1 MRKIN
6 YFAVTIIS
14 ILLIVSGLFI
24 LGNENAFDPETIAPQ
39 LISASG
45 KLYDVYLLPENF
57 LYEGASEGWG
67 WIGEGVSTAGA
78 TLLGQVNITVEFWN
92 IGAQGNDIYNIMEQ
106 KEFFIQQ
113 GIDPGTMY
121 YGFGTVRFKTAY
133 EGEYF
138 SGCDIYNS
146 SGYRLG
152 NFSGGPEGVIE
163 PDWLSGDNWKEQWRL
178 INGNYILIEFKSNSS
193 MLPPAA
199 AEIPI
204 SNSKAFFNEQ
214 SISEPAEIEP
224 GVEPAKIEGQLKAPT
239 IQLILKGPF
248 ESGGNQN
255 TFIVEAVVTGNPEPK
270 VTFSRDDSAGGMGK
284 NKAMINMA
292 PASEF
297 TVSATATNSEGSA
310 SSQINISTRKNLAV
324 KLEIIGGP
332 DYVSRVTCY
341 YTVKIIIEGSPLP
354 DEYKFEMDGSTFTY
368 ATEAGGV
375 QKGEGEGTK
384 YDATFKL
391 PVGLSGVNKK
401 CENMNVTAT
410 AVNKTD
416 IKNKA
421 SANIVLTWVAPPQGM
436 FGSSYDYLNIKSI
449 KGNFQLKREKEKLPA
464 SGGFLDV
471 DNPKWEE
478 YKGGGMLWIG
488 DEIKTAGEPLIIE
501 FLEDGSKFMLAP
513 NSWMKITEG
522 GIEIK
527 DGEGNFK
534 ITKTKDGIK
543 TLNNSFL
550 SNFSLSTITGTS
562 FVMDV
567 RNNQTQLKVL
577 DGTVEIFSTA
587 AGINITV
594 SAGEAI
600 NSSEAG
606 LSAKAAFSVDEEKLF
621 WEQLE
626 KEGTYY
632 ERENILSSTSSGSLP
647 AYGIV
652 LIILMLLLC
661 IALAAVILVLK
672 KYRYF

>member
-6 YFAVTIIS
+6 YFAVTT
-14 ILLIVSGLFI
+14 ILFLLVVSGLFI
-24 LGNENAFDPETIAPQ
+24 TGGNNAFEPESIQPQ
-39 LISASG
+39 LISAIG

-78 TLLGQVNITVEFWN
+78 TLLGQVNITIEFWN
-92 IGAQGNDIYNIMEQ
+92 IGAQGNNIYNMTEQ

-113 GIDPGTMY
+113 GIDPSTMY

-138 SGCDIYNS
+138 SGSDIYNS

-152 NFSGGPEGVIE
+152 NFSGGPEGFIE

-193 MLPPAA
+193 MPPPAA

-204 SNSKAFFNEQ
+204 SNYKAFFNEQ
-214 SISEPAEIEP
+214 SISEPAEKELEK
-224 GVEPAKIEGQLKAPT
+224 EPAVIEGELKAPT

-255 TFIVEAVVTGNPEPK
+255 TFIVEAVVTGNPQPT

-284 NKAMINMA
+284 YKAMINMA

-310 SSQINISTRKNLAV
+310 SSQVNISTRKNLAI
-324 KLEIIGGP
+324 KLEIMSGP

-354 DEYKFEMDGSTFTY
+354 DEYKFEMDGSTFMY
-368 ATEAGGV
+368 SAEVEGAR
-375 QKGEGEGTK
+375 KGEVEGTK

-401 CENMNVTAT
+401 CEDMNVTAT

-421 SANIVLTWVAPPQGM
+421 SASIVLQWSPPPEGM
-436 FGSSYDYLNIKSI
+436 FGSSYDYLEIKSV
-449 KGNFQLKREKEKLPA
+449 KGKFQMKREKERLPGG
-464 SGGFLDV
+464 GGFLDAE
-471 DNPKWEE
+471 NPKWEE

-527 DGEGNFK
+527 GGEGNFK

-543 TLNNSFL
+543 TIKNSFL

-567 RNNQTQLKVL
+567 RNNQTLLKVL
-577 DGTVEIFSTA
+577 DGTVEIFSTK
-587 AGINITV
+587 AGISGSV

-621 WEQLE
+621 WEHLE

-632 ERENILSSTSSGSLP
+632 ERENILSSSSSGSLP

-652 LIILMLLLC
+652 LIILILLLC
-661 IALAAVILVLK
+661 IALAAAIFVLK